1 MSCVLT
7 LALDHEAQARF
18 ESLRRQYFPAALN
31 RIPAHLTLFHTLPE
45 TDETSALLEDIARG
59 QHAFALEVTAPK
71 SIGRGVAYFF
81 QTPSAMALHHRLS
94 AAFAEH
100 LSAQDRQGFRPHIV
114 VQNKVTNDVA
124 NDTLAQLLQGF
135 QSFPVRAVGLDLWR
149 YLDGP
154 WEQME
159 RYLFAFRPNG
169 DSAEANTP
177 DGAPGSCTSHALMR

>member
-1 MSCVLT
+1 MNCVLT
-7 LALDHEAQARF
+7 LALDLEAQARF

-45 TDETSALLEDIARG
+45 TDETSELLEDIARG
-59 QHAFALEVTAPK
+59 QHAFAMEIMAPK
-71 SIGRGVAYFF
+71 SIGRGVALFF
-81 QTPSAMALHHRLS
+81 QSPSAMALHRRLS

-100 LSAQDRQGFRPHIV
+100 LSAQDRQGFRPHVV

-135 QSFPVRAVGLDLWR
+135 RSFPVRAVGLDLWR

-154 WEQME
+154 WKHMK
-159 RYLFAFRPNG
+159 RYPFH
-169 DSAEANTP
+169 DEV
-177 DGAPGSCTSHALMR
+177 